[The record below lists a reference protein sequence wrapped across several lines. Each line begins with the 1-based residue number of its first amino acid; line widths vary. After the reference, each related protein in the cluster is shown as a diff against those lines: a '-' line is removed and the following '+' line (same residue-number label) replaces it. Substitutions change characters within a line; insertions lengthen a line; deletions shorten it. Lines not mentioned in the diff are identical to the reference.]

1 MPLRAP
7 QQGMRVEVD
16 FEGGKNA
23 AGIYVHKKLPEA
35 MGNSV
40 AAFAHAVLSGHT
52 QPGVWY
58 PEEKEALSV
67 RSRVAGGGRWRCAA
81 STPTPT
87 RCCRQRQLSG
97 RGAMCVPT
105 LTHLCPCVL
114 PHTHSINPS
123 TGPARVPAVCRQGLL
138 AL

>member
-1 MPLRAP
+1 MMMHRHSLL
-7 QQGMRVEVD
+7 QGMRIEID

-58 PEEKEALSV
+58 PEEKEALAVSCWPPGASKGAVQQGWLLV
-67 RSRVAGGGRWRCAA
+67 RLLCGVLLWRHKAC
-81 STPTPT
+81 
-87 RCCRQRQLSG
+87 
-97 RGAMCVPT
+97 T
-105 LTHLCPCVL
+105 LCWLCWGD
-114 PHTHSINPS
+114 S
-123 TGPARVPAVCRQGLL
+123 
-138 AL
+138 

>member
-1 MPLRAP
+1 
-7 QQGMRVEVD
+7 MRVEVD

-58 PEEKEALSV
+58 PEEKEALAVSN
-67 RSRVAGGGRWRCAA
+67 AC
-81 STPTPT
+81 
-87 RCCRQRQLSG
+87 L
-97 RGAMCVPT
+97 
-105 LTHLCPCVL
+105 CVL
-114 PHTHSINPS
+114 GVGAVTEDILAPINDPLN
-123 TGPARVPAVCRQGLL
+123 AL
-138 AL
+138 ALLVSKHSRLVAACMLNFLIKPHHAPSFNQCGRVCVCVCLSWC

>member
-1 MPLRAP
+1 M
-7 QQGMRVEVD
+7 QGMRIEID

-67 RSRVAGGGRWRCAA
+67 GCDGQQAVVE
-81 STPTPT
+81 
-87 RCCRQRQLSG
+87 RQMKLGFEAKPER
-97 RGAMCVPT
+97 
-105 LTHLCPCVL
+105 
-114 PHTHSINPS
+114 
-123 TGPARVPAVCRQGLL
+123 PAWLYHVMYTKNYII
-138 AL
+138 

>member
-1 MPLRAP
+1 
-7 QQGMRVEVD
+7 MRIEID

-58 PEEKEALSV
+58 PEEKEALAVSV
-67 RSRVAGGGRWRCAA
+67 YCGGAPCCFLHFSASLLSCMHCVVAVLIGHTQPGGVVSAGRRRPWRTVC
-81 STPTPT
+81 SWILLPSL
-87 RCCRQRQLSG
+87 QL
-97 RGAMCVPT
+97 
-105 LTHLCPCVL
+105 LQL
-114 PHTHSINPS
+114 
-123 TGPARVPAVCRQGLL
+123 
-138 AL
+138 

>member
-1 MPLRAP
+1 
-7 QQGMRVEVD
+7 MRIEVD

-58 PEEKEALSV
+58 PEEKEALAVSV
-67 RSRVAGGGRWRCAA
+67 GKKGGG
-81 STPTPT
+81 SE
-87 RCCRQRQLSG
+87 
-97 RGAMCVPT
+97 
-105 LTHLCPCVL
+105 
-114 PHTHSINPS
+114 
-123 TGPARVPAVCRQGLL
+123 
-138 AL
+138 